1 MEAYGFEN
9 GSLKLFYNYLKQRKQ
24 TVSINGEMSDYM
36 DILAGVPQGSI
47 LGPILFNIFIND
59 LMQVF
64 THTELSNFADDNSLS
79 KAGSSVEPVIAD
91 LEHDSQIAIEWFT
104 ENKLI
109 ANPDKFKAILISRKG
124 DLIDIPLNINGE
136 IIKSKKDVTLL
147 GIKIYNQL
155 TLLDHIGLHLM
166 DDNLWLNKH
175 WIP

>member
-1 MEAYGFEN
+1 MHLIDKWRQHLDQNEYVGAVLMDLSKAFDFLPHELLIAKMEAYGFEN
-9 GSLKLFYNYLKQRKQ
+9 KSLKLFYNYLKQRKQ

-47 LGPILFNIFIND
+47 LGPILLNIFIND

-109 ANPDKFKAILISRKG
+109 ANPDNFKAILIS
-124 DLIDIPLNINGE
+124 
-136 IIKSKKDVTLL
+136 SKKR
-147 GIKIYNQL
+147 
-155 TLLDHIGLHLM
+155 
-166 DDNLWLNKH
+166 
-175 WIP
+175 

>member
-64 THTELSNFADDNSLS
+64 TQTELSNFADDNSLS

-147 GIKIYNQL
+147 GIKI
-155 TLLDHIGLHLM
+155 D
-166 DDNLWLNKH
+166 KAR
-175 WIP
+175 